1 MMKAKKSQKA
11 PLLSL
16 SEWVQ
21 GKPVNFDRLSGR
33 VVLVEVFQGPT
44 CCLFNLS
51 SGYNDR
57 QLNKNWQRLGMI
69 YKESCGACAA
79 IAY

>member
-1 MMKAKKSQKA
+1 MKAQIGQKA
-11 PLLSL
+11 PLLQVSN
-16 SEWVQ
+16 WVQ
-21 GKPVNFDRLSGR
+21 GEPCVFDQLLGH